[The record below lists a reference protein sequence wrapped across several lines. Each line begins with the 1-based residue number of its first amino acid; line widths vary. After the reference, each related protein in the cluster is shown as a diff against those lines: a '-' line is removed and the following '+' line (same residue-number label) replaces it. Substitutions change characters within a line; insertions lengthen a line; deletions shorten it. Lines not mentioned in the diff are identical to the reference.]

1 MKKPIALT
9 LLLAGLPVPLLIPGS
24 VRLAGGAGVYR
35 LIVLWALPVAAALI
49 AAAFTI
55 GRRRG
60 FLFGGSPATLRRLA
74 PWCALAL
81 AADYSFLGIGHVLGF
96 ITFTYGDQGLSGHPF
111 RAMAWGLPLC
121 LALGVFG
128 WEWTLRR
135 TLYLSWI
142 GHVARPAALLISC
155 AVGVALAA
163 PSITPGLEI
172 PDTAYVAAAFLV
184 VACREISC
192 GLIFASGAGLP
203 AAGLY
208 RGLLIYMDAFLI
220 ADWYSASFP
229 MANFT
234 TSEPVFYLVRGATAI
249 FAAGVIVAGL
259 RWNGRRQATAGAPG
273 RMAASSAAP
282 SPS

>member
-1 MKKPIALT
+1 MGLTSAAPAWARPRARWQRAGYARVTPVDPPRLLPGSGAPPGPALPPRLPLVAAVPIGYALPCGSRARREAERVSNGARQEAERSAMKKPIALT
-9 LLLAGLPVPLLIPGS
+9 LLLAGLPVPLLIPGV
-24 VRLAGGAGVYR
+24 VRIVGGAGVYR
-35 LIVLWALPVAAALI
+35 LIVLWGLPVAAALV

-74 PWCALAL
+74 PWSALAL
-81 AADYSFLGIGHVLGF
+81 AAANSFLGIGHAFGF

-121 LALGVFG
+121 LALGAFG

-184 VACREISC
+184 VACRE
-192 GLIFASGAGLP
+192 
-203 AAGLY
+203 
-208 RGLLIYMDAFLI
+208 
-220 ADWYSASFP
+220 
-229 MANFT
+229 
-234 TSEPVFYLVRGATAI
+234 
-249 FAAGVIVAGL
+249 
-259 RWNGRRQATAGAPG
+259 
-273 RMAASSAAP
+273 
-282 SPS
+282 